1 MEDSNLILFKF
12 TTLELAVESDLAMQL
27 KKLLTQKNELS
38 LFFAANGN
46 SITNVENTLY
56 LRKPT

>member
-1 MEDSNLILFKF
+1 MGDNNLILFKF
-12 TTLELAVESDLAMQL
+12 TTLELAVESDLAIQL

-38 LFFAANGN
+38 LFFAVNGN